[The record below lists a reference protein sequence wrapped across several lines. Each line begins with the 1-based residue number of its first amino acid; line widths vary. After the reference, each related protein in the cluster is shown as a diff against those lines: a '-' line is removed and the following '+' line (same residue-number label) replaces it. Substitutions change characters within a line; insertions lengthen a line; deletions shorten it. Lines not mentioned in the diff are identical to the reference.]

1 MNYTSIYR
9 TVCISVGGRTF
20 NRSFH
25 TTRSISRWNHV
36 PGTAQAYLRSIIS
49 WLLRCEW
56 VVDVLSS
63 PSASQPSLS
72 SVGQYFLMQQQPTST
87 SCERSYRFPIVF
99 PFSIRFIISTA
110 GDSGPIDV
118 VYYRGSRPR
127 VDTLHHHGQRD
138 KKNAVDMGMT
148 QRRLPCFS
156 LGRGCL
162 KKLYL
167 FYLGVVSRNL

>member
-1 MNYTSIYR
+1 MPRKNR
-9 TVCISVGGRTF
+9 ARGRLS
-20 NRSFH
+20 RSNE
-25 TTRSISRWNHV
+25 TTGASSK
-36 PGTAQAYLRSIIS
+36 AQ
-49 WLLRCEW
+49 E
-56 VVDVLSS
+56 SS

-138 KKNAVDMGMT
+138 KKNAVGMGMT

-167 FYLGVVSRNL
+167 FYLAQFLGIRRLCTRGYGDGNNFFIQNPSSRV